1 VRAAAEAELIA
12 PLVTLAPGSWHADVA
27 AEGLGLL
34 VLDGLLLRRVGI
46 DGRFGAE
53 LLGEGDLLRPWQQLG
68 PSSSLALATD
78 WRVLAPVRLAALDAR
93 VSLRLARYP
102 QLTVTL
108 IDRALRRARAL
119 SATMAIVHQSHLET
133 RLLMLL
139 WLLADRWG
147 RVRPDGTLLALSLTH
162 EVLAEL
168 IAARRPTVSTA
179 LAALAR
185 EGLVT
190 RTPEGFLL
198 GGEPPRELL
207 EIEV

>member
-1 VRAAAEAELIA
+1 ML
-12 PLVTLAPGSWHADVA
+12 TLAAGPWHAEVA
-27 AEGLGLL
+27 PEGLGLL
-34 VLDGLLLRRVGI
+34 VLGGLLIRRVGI

-68 PSSSLALATD
+68 PGSSLTLATD
-78 WRVLAPVRLAALDAR
+78 WRVLAPVRVATLDAR

-102 QLTVTL
+102 QLAVSL

-168 IAARRPTVSTA
+168 IAARPPTVSTA

-185 EGLVT
+185 EGRVT
-190 RTPEGFLL
+190 RSPEGFLL
-198 GGEPPRELL
+198 HGEPPRELL